1 MQGNRESDRQG
12 QTGASGAAGS
22 TGGQG
27 QPSGGQGQTSGGMQ
41 RSGGY
46 GGYGGAGRGYGSGG
60 GYGGRRDLARRGDYG
75 LSQGSPFGMI
85 RRMMDEM
92 DRVFDDFFLGG
103 RTGGS
108 QGGSFSSGMWMPQV
122 EMREKDGRLI
132 VCADLPGMRKEDVHV
147 ELENDQLVIQG
158 ERRQESQQQGYSER
172 SYGSFYRVIPL
183 PEGIDASQA
192 QAHFQN
198 GVLEI
203 SLPAPRQNQGRRIEI
218 QEGGVSS
225 LGAGSASGAGTM
237 GSSTI
242 GAASGTAGAGT
253 LGSSTGSG
261 AAGSPQAAGAGAT
274 GSPSSTGAGATGS
287 TRSGSGQTA
296 GAEREHEVPVGAGKP

>member
-22 TGGQG
+22 TGSTGGQG
-27 QPSGGQGQTSGGMQ
+27 QPSGGQTSGGMQ

-46 GGYGGAGRGYGSGG
+46 GGAGRGYGSSG

-75 LSQGSPFGMI
+75 LSPGGSPFGMI

-147 ELENDQLVIQG
+147 ELANDQLVIQG

-183 PEGIDASQA
+183 PEGIDPSQA

-198 GVLEI
+198 GVLEV
-203 SLPAPRQNQGRRIEI
+203 SLPAPRQSQGRRIEI
-218 QEGGVSS
+218 QEGGVESG
-225 LGAGSASGAGTM
+225 LGAGSSTSSGAG
-237 GSSTI
+237 
-242 GAASGTAGAGT
+242 
-253 LGSSTGSG
+253 
-261 AAGSPQAAGAGAT
+261 
-274 GSPSSTGAGATGS
+274 STGAGATGS
-287 TRSGSGQTA
+287 STGTGATGSGTGAGKTA
-296 GAEREHEVPVGAGKP
+296 GVEAEHEVPVGAGRS

>member
-1 MQGNRESDRQG
+1 
-12 QTGASGAAGS
+12 
-22 TGGQG
+22 
-27 QPSGGQGQTSGGMQ
+27 
-41 RSGGY
+41 
-46 GGYGGAGRGYGSGG
+46 
-60 GYGGRRDLARRGDYG
+60 
-75 LSQGSPFGMI
+75 
-85 RRMMDEM
+85 
-92 DRVFDDFFLGG
+92 
-103 RTGGS
+103 
-108 QGGSFSSGMWMPQV
+108 
-122 EMREKDGRLI
+122 MREKDGRLI

-183 PEGIDASQA
+183 PEGIDPSQA

-218 QEGGVSS
+218 QEGGASS
-225 LGAGSASGAGTM
+225 LGAGAASGAGMTGSSAM
-237 GSSTI
+237 GS
-242 GAASGTAGAGT
+242 ASGTGGAGT
-253 LGSSTGSG
+253 LGSSTG
-261 AAGSPQAAGAGAT
+261 AGAT
-274 GSPSSTGAGATGS
+274 GSPAGAGSTAS